1 MSNDSGEKSMLS
13 PQQVTRWLPQ
23 SQYFASWRDYFQLC
37 KPKVVFL
44 LLITAVVGMH
54 LATPSWVPLD
64 ILVFATVGIG
74 LAASAAAV
82 VNHIVDQKIDVLMM
96 RTQARPLP
104 QKKVD
109 PLKAIIFAGLMA
121 TVAMV
126 LLTFFVNILTAVLTL
141 SGLIGYAFIYTMYLK
156 HATPQNIVI
165 GGLSGALPPMLGWTA
180 VTNSIDREA
189 ILLVLIVFTWTP
201 AHFWALAIDRVEEY
215 KKAQVP
221 MLPVTHGIEFT
232 KSYVIF
238 YTLLL
243 FVVSLIPY
251 IIEMSGILYL
261 LCAIGLGAWFSFY
274 AIKLKFFPD
283 EKTAIKTF
291 FVSIH
296 YLFYLFAAL
305 LIDHYLPFEFSL

>member
-1 MSNDSGEKSMLS
+1 MTIQNGNKNLMSTQILSKHGPHIFLADS
-13 PQQVTRWLPQ
+13 R
-23 SQYFASWRDYFQLC
+23 AYFQLC
-37 KPKVVFL
+37 KPKVVAL
-44 LLITAVVGMH
+44 LLVTAVVGMH

-64 ILVFATVGIG
+64 ILIFGTLGIG

-82 VNHIVDQKIDVLMM
+82 VNHIVDHKIDVLMM
-96 RTQARPLP
+96 RTQGRPIP
-104 QKKVD
+104 QRKVD
-109 PLKAIIFAGLMA
+109 PINAIIFAGLMA
-121 TVAMV
+121 TLAMV
-126 LLTFFVNILTAVLTL
+126 LLAFFVNILTAILTL
-141 SGLIGYAFIYTMYLK
+141 AGLVGYAFVYTMYLK

-189 ILLVLIVFTWTP
+189 ILLVLVVFTWTP

-215 KKAQVP
+215 KKAKVP

-243 FVVSLIPY
+243 FLVTLIPY
-251 IIEMSGILYL
+251 MIEMSGVVYL
-261 LCAIGLGAWFSFY
+261 VSAIGLGSWFSFY
-274 AIKLKFFPD
+274 AFKLKFAPK
-283 EKTAIKTF
+283 EKTAIRTF

-296 YLFYLFAAL
+296 YLFYLFAAFL
-305 LIDHYLPFEFSL
+305 VDHYITI